1 MALSIL
7 ILLGMLLQVLLN
19 ILLTFIYSSI
29 TLPVSTEIGTL
40 ELFWSICFKKKEL
53 DDLRK
58 K

>member
-29 TLPVSTEIGTL
+29 ILPVSTEIGTL
-40 ELFWSICFKKKEL
+40 EVSGA
-53 DDLRK
+53 
-58 K
+58 